1 MNPFEI
7 LIAVVI
13 AVLIL
18 GMIYNTTSKII
29 SSKISKSKLTK
40 IDFINNPSDIH
51 NLINLAIKD
60 KTRIKLKIN
69 NREPSY
75 NTSIIKK
82 ESILNNHIL
91 LIDSLFPPDGNDK
104 IQYAKSAI
112 AEFSFKGIESK
123 SNLIP
128 YSFTTNYIDQK
139 EYENIKSLRITF
151 PKAINRRQK
160 REFLRVEPSVNKP
173 LFIKFKIKDKKMT
186 QKIENISA
194 GGVNFFTN
202 LTKAVLWP
210 GKRIEKVL
218 ITLPD
223 QSQIKCPIIIK
234 SIYQNNDPII
244 LDGKRYLYS
253 CGAQFLEIDNN
264 VSNNIIKYVLEKE
277 RKELKHLHREFE

>member
-1 MNPFEI
+1 
-7 LIAVVI
+7 
-13 AVLIL
+13 
-18 GMIYNTTSKII
+18 
-29 SSKISKSKLTK
+29 
-40 IDFINNPSDIH
+40 
-51 NLINLAIKD
+51 
-60 KTRIKLKIN
+60 
-69 NREPSY
+69 
-75 NTSIIKK
+75 
-82 ESILNNHIL
+82 
-91 LIDSLFPPDGNDK
+91 
-104 IQYAKSAI
+104 
-112 AEFSFKGIESK
+112 
-123 SNLIP
+123 
-128 YSFTTNYIDQK
+128 
-139 EYENIKSLRITF
+139 
-151 PKAINRRQK
+151 
-160 REFLRVEPSVNKP
+160 
-173 LFIKFKIKDKKMT
+173 MT

-277 RKELKHLHREFE
+277 RKELKNLHREFE